1 MFSLA
6 PAPHAH
12 SSEEIKKHVHIPV
25 ATVARIN
32 EPWIAEELIANARET
47 ALGRKHVVMLAHDI
61 VHSTA
66 LCLNDLIDQFPE
78 YRMEPLTP
86 EVAPVQFHP

>member
-1 MFSLA
+1 MTARGFIYFDWNASLEDA
-6 PAPHAH
+6 LKK
-12 SSEEIKKHVHIPV
+12 SEP
-25 ATVARIN
+25 
-32 EPWIAEELIANARET
+32 EELIANARET

-86 EVAPVQFHP
+86 EVTPVQFHP

>member
-1 MFSLA
+1 MRVPKALCSDWNASLEDA
-6 PAPHAH
+6 LKK
-12 SSEEIKKHVHIPV
+12 SEP
-25 ATVARIN
+25 
-32 EPWIAEELIANARET
+32 EELIANARET